1 MQPAQLEPEHFA
13 TYPPLARQVAIR
25 GLDTL
30 RQLPLSFVPLLLSE
44 VIAYDSKFPAERHEV
59 DAQFAFMSALS
70 AQRRA
75 EVMARFR
82 GLALSRALEEV
93 DWVRNPGDFSER
105 LSAHLWTTGQIAGF
119 RTAAIEFLNAVRA
132 AIPPP
137 GPSIPRVGVVVL
149 GQGVTAN
156 THPLFRKLR
165 PRGTYFTQ
173 VNTADGLRILMRRV
187 AERAQ
192 RSPIPFGHWYIDGG
206 TPDIQP
212 PAGVELLAYRSLD
225 NVRDAVVARL
235 RSMLLSGAGTEAR
248 RSALMRLTPE
258 EVGLKGEGDE
268 RILNYFKV
276 NVLSDGSGVQFY
288 STTFVQWA
296 AREVL
301 RRAQPVTLLARFAP
315 RMTERSMND
324 AVTGGRNRPE
334 LDAQGALVDA
344 DMGAYYTWL
353 NQMRLTGAEES
364 SFLVWFEN
372 HTEALAISP
381 SSPRGLQ
388 SNDRVDLNQL
398 FDQMLAGS
406 R

>member
-1 MQPAQLEPEHFA
+1 MQPAQLEPEHFV

-59 DAQFAFMSALS
+59 DAQFAFMSSLS
-70 AQRRA
+70 VQRRA
-75 EVMARFR
+75 DVMARFR
-82 GLALSRALEEV
+82 RLTLSPALEAV

-105 LSAHLWTTGQIAGF
+105 LSAHLWTSGQIAEF
-119 RTAAIEFLNAVRA
+119 RTAAVEFLNAVRA

-137 GPSIPRVGVVVL
+137 RPAIPRVSVVIL

-165 PRGTYFTQ
+165 PSGTYFTQ
-173 VNTADGLRILMRRV
+173 VNPADGLRILMRRL

-192 RSPIPFGHWYIDGG
+192 RHPIPFGHWYIDGG
-206 TPDIQP
+206 APAVPP

-225 NVRDAVVARL
+225 NVRDAVVTRL
-235 RSMLLSGAGTEAR
+235 RSMILSGAGTEAR

-258 EVGLKGEGDE
+258 EVGLKGEGHE
-268 RILNYFKV
+268 RVLNYFKV

-315 RMTERSMND
+315 RMTERSMNE
-324 AVTGGRNRPE
+324 AVVGGRTRPE
-334 LDAQGALVDA
+334 LDSQGALVDA

-353 NQMRLTGAEES
+353 NQMRLTGADES
-364 SFLVWFEN
+364 SFLVWFED
-372 HTEALAISP
+372 HAEALVISP
-381 SSPRGLQ
+381 SFPRGVP

-398 FDQMLAGS
+398 LDQVLVS

>member
-59 DAQFAFMSALS
+59 DAQFAFMSSLS
-70 AQRRA
+70 VQRRA
-75 EVMARFR
+75 DVMARFR
-82 GLALSRALEEV
+82 RLTLSASLAEV

-105 LSAHLWTTGQIAGF
+105 LSAHLWTTGQIAEF
-119 RTAAIEFLNAVRA
+119 RTAAVEFLNAVRA
-132 AIPPP
+132 AIPPA
-137 GPSIPRVGVVVL
+137 GPAIPRVSVVVL
-149 GQGVTAN
+149 GQGVMAN

-173 VNTADGLRILMRRV
+173 VNPADGLRVLMRKV

-192 RSPIPFGHWYIDGG
+192 RHPIPFGHWYIDGG
-206 TPDIQP
+206 APAVQP
-212 PAGVELLAYRSLD
+212 PEGVEMLAYRSLD
-225 NVRDAVVARL
+225 PVRDAVVTRL
-235 RSMLLSGAGTEAR
+235 RSMILSGAGTEAR

-258 EVGLKGEGDE
+258 EVGLKGEGHE
-268 RILNYFKV
+268 RVLNYFKV

-315 RMTERSMND
+315 RMTERSMNE
-324 AVTGGRNRPE
+324 AVVGGRTRPE

-353 NQMRLTGAEES
+353 NQMRLTGADES
-364 SFLVWFEN
+364 SFLVWFED
-372 HTEALAISP
+372 HAEALIISP
-381 SSPRGLQ
+381 SSPRGAQ

-398 FDQMLAGS
+398 LDQVLAS